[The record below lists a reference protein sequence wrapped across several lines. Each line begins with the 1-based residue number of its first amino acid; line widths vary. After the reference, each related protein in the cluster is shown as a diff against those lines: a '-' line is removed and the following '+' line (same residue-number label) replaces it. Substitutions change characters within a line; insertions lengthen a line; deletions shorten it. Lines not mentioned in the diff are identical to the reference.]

1 MKQTFISGV
10 TISHNR
16 AHIKDTNIPVDLI
29 VGRSATSV
37 KRDYPWLTKK
47 QVEDALAFAQV
58 VLRSQ
63 DFGQYAAKQEAA

>member
-29 VGRSATSV
+29 LGRSVREV
-37 KRDYPWLTKK
+37 KNDYPWLTQK
-47 QVEDALAFAQV
+47 QIGGALIFAQSV
-58 VLRSQ
+58 IRSQ
-63 DFGQYAAKQEAA
+63 KFTDAPSRPQN